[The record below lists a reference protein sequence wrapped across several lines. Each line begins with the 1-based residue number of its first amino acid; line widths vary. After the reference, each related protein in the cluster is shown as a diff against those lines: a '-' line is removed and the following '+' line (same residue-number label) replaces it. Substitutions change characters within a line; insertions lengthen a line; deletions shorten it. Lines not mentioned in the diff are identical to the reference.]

1 MRVIKEVFAGFVGTR
16 GYNLLQAPLEVSTI
30 SRAKALG
37 VLLLALPQITGQVP
51 MEGRILHSNGM

>member
-1 MRVIKEVFAGFVGTR
+1 MRVIKDVFAGFARTR
-16 GYNLLQAPLEVSTI
+16 DYNLLQAPLEVSTN

-37 VLLLALPQITGQVP
+37 VLLLTGQVP